1 MRRPRVSV
9 ILAVLTCHGSV
20 MGQPVGHLPG
30 IEARLRL
37 ISKQVPLNHP
47 VLVEFSI
54 ENTSDESVTV
64 TVPGTE
70 PEIPSPEMGL
80 PLAHVFSGTGQSS
93 GVTVTTESGR
103 PWSQPVGFRRPSR
116 SPILLIAPHSTVG
129 TTIDLREFYPS
140 LRGAGNFRL
149 SWSPYAGGVI
159 SRPVTIT
166 IAPRKRVEITTDEG
180 KLTIAL
186 FYDEAPNHVA
196 NFLGLTRSGF
206 YSGKTFHRLEP
217 GYLIQGGCPRGDG
230 TGIRF
235 DGKRIAAELNPYR
248 HQKGSISMALLE
260 NDPDSASC
268 QFFISYTREKD
279 WDGRYTVF
287 GQLIGDESF
296 DTLDRLM
303 AVPVDDQSRPA
314 RTLFIRSARAMDAP
328 TQPPRSVP

>member
-1 MRRPRVSV
+1 MRIPRVSV

-54 ENTSDESVTV
+54 ENTSDESVTL

-80 PLAHVFSGTGQSS
+80 PPAHVFSGTGQSS

-116 SPILLIAPHSTVG
+116 APILLIAPHSTVG

-196 NFLGLTRSGF
+196 NFLELAAEGF
-206 YSGKTFHRLEP
+206 YTAKTFHRLEP
-217 GYLIQGGCPRGDG
+217 GYMIQGGCPRGDG
-230 TGIRF
+230 TGIRL
-235 DGKRIAAELNPYR
+235 DGKRLAAEFNERP
-248 HQKGSISMALLE
+248 HQKGSVSMALLE
-260 NDPDSASC
+260 DKPDSGSC
-268 QFFISYTREKD
+268 QFFICNTRQNE

-287 GQLIGDESF
+287 GQLTGEESLE
-296 DTLDRLM
+296 TLDRLM
-303 AVPVDDQSRPA
+303 RVSVDDQGRPK
-314 RTLFIRSARAMDAP
+314 RTLYM
-328 TQPPRSVP
+328 RSVRILDEPSSYVP